1 MIKTNE
7 GHMKREIGDLIKII
21 DNENL
26 GIVLKE
32 HQKAGIPFYLIYDTK
47 TEKQTWF
54 PYYSL
59 ANPVKL
65 PGTS

>member
-1 MIKTNE
+1 MIKTYE
-7 GHMKREIGDLIKII
+7 GLMKREIGDLIKII

-32 HQKAGIPFYLIYDTK
+32 HQKAGIPFYLIYDTR

-59 ANPVKL
+59 ASPVKL
-65 PGTS
+65 LGTS